1 MLFVYAQGAH
11 SIRTNRT
18 NEATRGTENS
28 LNYVQNLFYFFVV
41 FFCSLSFVYITAAV
55 CVIYLSLSLVQRS
68 FASLSVLSARIMR
81 VVNILS
87 VNDQRNLLYCASA
100 RSSQRGKRIG
110 NCQSS
115 LAALIRSLFS
125 VFTPTCVHVL
135 SVVLCI
141 VCIAT
146 PTIASLNAFSLFCG
160 CSINGRH
167 FNFSLRDFISL
178 TVRLLALTVCVFFF
192 YPVWSKISHTL
203 FITHSLYIVSVNKN
217 CIYTF
222 WIRLMHSLDLSY
234 SSFGTVWMG
243 FVFKSRI
250 ILMPNIFQNRLN
262 EY

>member
-41 FFCSLSFVYITAAV
+41 FFVLFRQFSFVYITAAV
-55 CVIYLSLSLVQRS
+55 CVISLSLSLVQRS

-115 LAALIRSLFS
+115 LAAFIRSLFS

-141 VCIAT
+141 VCIAI

-167 FNFSLRDFISL
+167 FNLSLRDFFSI

-222 WIRLMHSLDLSY
+222 
-234 SSFGTVWMG
+234 
-243 FVFKSRI
+243 
-250 ILMPNIFQNRLN
+250 
-262 EY
+262 

>member
-41 FFCSLSFVYITAAV
+41 FFLFSFI
-55 CVIYLSLSLVQRS
+55 CVHYGSSMCHISLSLSLVQRS

-192 YPVWSKISHTL
+192 LPSLVQNL
-203 FITHSLYIVSVNKN
+203 THIVY
-217 CIYTF
+217 YT
-222 WIRLMHSLDLSY
+222 
-234 SSFGTVWMG
+234 
-243 FVFKSRI
+243 
-250 ILMPNIFQNRLN
+250 
-262 EY
+262 